1 MRPARP
7 RSAATSARRTALRRT
22 AFAAG
27 ALYLITF
34 LTSVPTLAL
43 YRPVLTHDDFVL
55 GSGSTTSVLAG
66 TSLEVL
72 LAVSCVGTAAVLFP
86 VVRRRSE
93 TAAVGYLAARLIE
106 AGLILVGVTS
116 LLSIITLRQDHGSA
130 EPGSLVTAAQVLVAV
145 YNRAFLL
152 SQSLMPAFSALC
164 LGSALYRSRLVP
176 RAIPLLGLLGAPLL
190 LASDAAILWG
200 SYGPQSPFAVLAALP
215 VALWE
220 LALGLWLL
228 LRGFQPA
235 PLDTAS
241 EVGQPA
247 ISPDSEALP
256 SAVH

>member
-7 RSAATSARRTALRRT
+7 RSAATPARRTALRRT

-43 YRPVLTHDDFVL
+43 YRPVLAHDDFVL

-66 TSLEVL
+66 TTLEVL

-116 LLSIITLRQDHGSA
+116 LLSIITLRQDPRVGARAPWS
-130 EPGSLVTAAQVLVAV
+130 PPDRLLVAV

-164 LGSALYRSRLVP
+164 LGSALYRAHLVP
-176 RAIPLLGLLGAPLL
+176 RRSHCSACLAPPAAGLRCSNPLGRLRPTVPVRGPRCVAGRPVGVGLRA
-190 LASDAAILWG
+190 
-200 SYGPQSPFAVLAALP
+200 LAARPGLP
-215 VALWE
+215 AN
-220 LALGLWLL
+220 
-228 LRGFQPA
+228 
-235 PLDTAS
+235 PLDTAP

-247 ISPDSEALP
+247 ISPDREALP
-256 SAVH
+256 SAVR